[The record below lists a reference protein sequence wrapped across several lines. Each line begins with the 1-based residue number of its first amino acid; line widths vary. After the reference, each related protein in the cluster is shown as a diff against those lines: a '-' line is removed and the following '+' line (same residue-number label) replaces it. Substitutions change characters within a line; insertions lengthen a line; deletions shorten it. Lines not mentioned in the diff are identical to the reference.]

1 MFYPI
6 WQKEVRERLH
16 TWKGTVWL
24 ILAALVFS
32 LTSYLLLTNKELSLL
47 DQTEL
52 LWLLSKVIV
61 VVSLAIVVIDA
72 SLVINAEFERET
84 AESLFLTPLTL
95 RDFVL
100 GKFLATM
107 TLWGAIFVVAIPY
120 MLVTSS
126 GTHLAGAFIGYVAL
140 LGTIGIA
147 AVVLIIFA
155 LSFLFRSSKNTLTT
169 ALILLLALA
178 TPALFSSTLK
188 NNAAAQTLS
197 RLNPLDNI
205 FGALDNVLVDYQR
218 SLAQNWHYLWPVLV
232 FLLLAVVLLVGAVRH
247 FSQQGIIKN
256 G

>member
-6 WQKEVRERLH
+6 WQKEVRERLY

-52 LWLLSKVIV
+52 LWLLSKIIV
-61 VVSLAIVVIDA
+61 VVSLVIVVIDA
-72 SLVINAEFERET
+72 SLVINTEFERET
-84 AESLFLTPLTL
+84 AESLFLTPLL
-95 RDFVL
+95 LSDFVL

-107 TLWGAIFVVAIPY
+107 TLWAAIFVVAVPY

-147 AVVLIIFA
+147 AIVLIIFA
-155 LSFLFRSSKNTLTT
+155 LSFLFRSSKNTLTA
-169 ALILLLALA
+169 ALVLLLAMA

-188 NNAAAQTLS
+188 NNSAAQVLS
-197 RLNPLDNI
+197 RINPVDNI
-205 FGALDNVLVDYQR
+205 FGSLDNVLVDYQQ
-218 SLAQNWHYLWPVLV
+218 SLAQNWHYLWPLLV
-232 FLLLAVVLLVGAVRH
+232 FLLLAIILLIGAIRR

-256 G
+256 E